1 MANLFDSA
9 NAPTTEPEKLTIG
22 DFIQWKRIDLGDD
35 YPNTSYTLVYSARLT
50 SGGESEISATA
61 TASGE
66 DYLIT
71 IPSTTSINYKAGDYR
86 WQAEIVRNS
95 DSARIVIDRGYFEVV
110 ADLDDNA
117 ADLRSHAEIMV
128 DKIESLLQGKADS
141 DVANYSVAGRSL
153 TKLSFRELIDA
164 RDYYMAEVVRQKQKE
179 NISKGKASGST
190 IKVRFL

>member
-22 DFIQWKRIDLGDD
+22 DFIQWKRTDLGSD
-35 YPNTSYTLVYSARLT
+35 YPNSSYTLVYSARLT
-50 SGGESEISATA
+50 SGGDAEISATA
-61 TASGE
+61 TTSGQ

-71 IPSTTSINYKAGDYR
+71 IPSTTSISFKAGDYR

-164 RDYYMAEVVRQKQKE
+164 RDYYLAEVVRQKQKE

-190 IKVRFL
+190 IKVRF